1 MTTLAIHPA
10 PALGRSVTAPSH
22 NLLLVANE
30 TLAGTAVL
38 DAVEKLIAE
47 DARVLVV
54 CPVLVARSRYWTSD
68 ISAGI
73 SKASERLL
81 TTLEALRAHGIDA
94 EGIVGDGHPL
104 LAMEDALHG
113 FPADHILI
121 TTHPPTR
128 STWLER
134 QVVERAERRFDV
146 PVSHVVIDLAA

>member
-1 MTTLAIHPA
+1 MTTLAIRPA
-10 PALGRSVTAPSH
+10 SAPCTTPTTPAR

-30 TLAGTAVL
+30 TLAGAGVL
-38 DAVEKLIAE
+38 DAVEDLIAD
-47 DARVLVV
+47 DAHVLVV

-73 SKASERLL
+73 SQASERLL
-81 TTLEALRAHGIDA
+81 GTLEALRAHGIDA
-94 EGIVGDGHPL
+94 EGLVGDGHPL

-113 FPADHILI
+113 FPADHVLI

-128 STWLER
+128 SPWLER
-134 QVVERAERRFDV
+134 QVVGRAQRRFGL

>member
-1 MTTLAIHPA
+1 MTTLAIRPVSPLGSTVTTPA
-10 PALGRSVTAPSH
+10 R

-30 TLAGTAVL
+30 TLAGAAVL
-38 DAVEKLIAE
+38 DAVEELIAE

-73 SKASERLL
+73 ARASERLL
-81 TTLEALRAHGIDA
+81 GTLEALRAHGIDA
-94 EGIVGDGHPL
+94 EGLVGDGHPL

-128 STWLER
+128 SPWLER
-134 QVVERAERRFDV
+134 RVVRRARSRFEL
-146 PVSHVVIDLAA
+146 PISHVVIDLAA